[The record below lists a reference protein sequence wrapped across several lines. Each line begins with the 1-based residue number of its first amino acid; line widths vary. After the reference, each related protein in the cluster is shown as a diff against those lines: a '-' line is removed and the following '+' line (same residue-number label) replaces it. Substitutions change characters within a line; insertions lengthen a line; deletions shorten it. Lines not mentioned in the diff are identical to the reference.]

1 MAQSFAFDFT
11 KLNYTTPNDKIRAV
25 GVPDV
30 PQRILDGLKKYED
43 SSRGYDAY
51 GFEHNSHNGRGTILV
66 DHRPEDAQVA
76 KVYRM
81 PVDPASGELEKITYF
96 DLGTGRVISSIT
108 PIKGDDWRGTLR
120 SGGAIMGMDVDGKE
134 FFQFWRMWEDSESE
148 TVIPHIDGEL
158 DNKPSTIRIERLTH
172 DDSIRFTSLLPSQ
185 TEDFFLFS
193 STEDGPAEWHVYM
206 TRLSDSKTG
215 LSSSSTAAFD
225 LPRTRITAK
234 ATNGR
239 VHWDA
244 SSVSLDNKYV
254 LLTDMKGETYR
265 PLYVLDISDPAAL
278 PAQPE
283 RLILPGATERE
294 EETSHSWIS
303 FSRDAAT
310 PHLVYIITDAYG
322 DFRSTLVFDL
332 DSRTVLRHITAS
344 EPSLNAIRAI
354 PWNIKRH
361 VVLKD
366 MLYMIA
372 NIDGQNAHYVMPI
385 SGAHKHE
392 VIDVKFDG
400 DGADSSSF
408 YPSFNGKN
416 GRAYEICY
424 RLASYRSSGGLAYAD
439 LGPALERVQT
449 DSEGKSFIVV
459 TLKLYKQAQPV
470 APAFKTVPPKVI
482 KFKSFD
488 GLEVPFVYYHPCEGK
503 KRVPVNIEIHGGP
516 SWQSTS
522 LRKSRIHGYLINELE
537 CAVLY
542 PNVRG
547 SIGYGRKYMMADD
560 VYLREDS
567 VKDIGA
573 FIDYIGEHMKDELDA
588 GKIFVSGES
597 YGGFMTFA
605 CLTHYS
611 NKLACGL
618 ATCGIADWVTFLSN
632 TAAHRQDN
640 RRHEYGDE
648 TDPDVRAFLQ
658 RISPASNADKITAPL
673 WIAHG
678 DNDTRV
684 PFEQAYFM
692 YDSCVKRGIHAE
704 LIACV
709 NEGHGFNQKS
719 VLEYVSGSKILF
731 LERFFAKGSA
741 V

>member
-1 MAQSFAFDFT
+1 
-11 KLNYTTPNDKIRAV
+11 
-25 GVPDV
+25 
-30 PQRILDGLKKYED
+30 
-43 SSRGYDAY
+43 
-51 GFEHNSHNGRGTILV
+51 
-66 DHRPEDAQVA
+66 
-76 KVYRM
+76 M
-81 PVDPASGELEKITYF
+81 PVDPASEELEKVTHF

-172 DDSIRFTSLLPSQ
+172 DNSIKFSSLLLSQ

-193 STEDGPAEWHVYM
+193 STEDGPAEIHTYM
-206 TRLSDSKTG
+206 TRLTDSKTG
-215 LSSSSTAAFD
+215 ISPSSTAAFS

-234 ATNGR
+234 ASSGR
-239 VHWDA
+239 AHWAA

-254 LLTDMKGETYR
+254 LLTDIKGASYR
-265 PLYVLDISDPAAL
+265 PLYVLDISDPATL

-283 RLILPGATERE
+283 RLLLPGATERE
-294 EETSHSWIS
+294 EETNNSWIS

-322 DFRSTLVFDL
+322 DFRSSLILDL

-354 PWNIKRH
+354 PWDVKGH
-361 VVLKD
+361 VVLED
-366 MLYMIA
+366 MLYMVA
-372 NIDGQNAHYVMPI
+372 NIDGWDAHYVMPL
-385 SGAHKHE
+385 SGTRKHE
-392 VIDVKFDG
+392 VIEIKFDG
-400 DGADSSSF
+400 DGADSASF
-408 YPSFNGKN
+408 SPTFNRKN
-416 GRAYEICY
+416 GRPYEICY

-439 LGPALERVQT
+439 LEPALERVQT
-449 DSEGKSFIVV
+449 DNEGKSFIVV
-459 TLKLYKQAQPV
+459 TLKSYKQAQPI
-470 APAFKTVPPKVI
+470 APAFKTVAPKVI

-516 SWQSTS
+516 TVQATS

-547 SIGYGRKYMMADD
+547 SIGYGKKYMMADD

-573 FIDYIGEHMKDELDA
+573 LIDYIGEHMKDELDA
-588 GKIFVSGES
+588 SKIFVSGGS
-597 YGGFMTFA
+597 YGGYMTFA

-618 ATCGIADWVTFLSN
+618 ATCGIADWVAFLSN

-640 RRHEYGDE
+640 RRREYGDE

-658 RISPASNADKITAPL
+658 RISPASNADKITSPL
-673 WIAHG
+673 WISHG
-678 DNDTRV
+678 ENDSRV

-692 YDSCVKRGIHAE
+692 YDSCVKRGVHAE
-704 LIACV
+704 LIAGV
-709 NEGHGFNQKS
+709 NEGHGFKQKS

-731 LERFFAKGSA
+731 LERFFAKA
-741 V
+741 ATA